1 MTPCEEAEQQASRW
15 LVAHDTGAVFG
26 TMAEEFQI
34 WLEADVR
41 HRVAYRRLEA
51 NWRRIARLQE
61 LRPLDRA
68 PDADLLKHRRLRQ
81 PGVFAAAASIVLAL
95 LLGGYLVYQ
104 HELGWQ
110 RYKTPIGGFSRLVL
124 DDGTLVDLNTNSE
137 LRVRFGDAL
146 REVRLVRG
154 EGRFLVAHEATRP
167 FVVTAAETHVRAVG
181 TAFSVRLRDSE
192 HVDVLVAEGS
202 VAIASKSVPSTPPL
216 NAGEAAVV
224 LPDRMSVSR
233 VEPTLMRR
241 RLAWTAGRLEFRGET
256 LQEAVAEFNRYNVRQ
271 LILADSSL
279 AGLRVGGVFN
289 ATDPESFAAALA
301 SAFDL
306 RPDIEGSGDIVIRPP

>member
-1 MTPCEEAEQQASRW
+1 MNARQDVEEQASRW
-15 LVAHDTGAVFG
+15 LAVRDTGAVYG
-26 TMAEEFQI
+26 ALAEEFQI

-51 NWRRIARLQE
+51 TWQRVARLQE
-61 LRPLDRA
+61 LRPLDRD
-68 PDADLLKHRRLRQ
+68 PDADLLRQRRLRR
-81 PGVFAAAASIVLAL
+81 PGLLAAAASIALAL
-95 LLGGYLVYQ
+95 FGGGYLVYQ
-104 HELGWQ
+104 LELGWQ
-110 RYKTPIGGFSRLVL
+110 RFETPIGGFSRLVL

-137 LRVRFGDAL
+137 LRVRFGDES
-146 REVRLVRG
+146 REVRLMRG
-154 EGRFLVAHEATRP
+154 EGRFLVARESSRP
-167 FVVTAAETHVRAVG
+167 FVVTAAGTRVRAVG
-181 TAFSVRLRDSE
+181 TAFSVRLRDPA

-202 VAIASKSVPSTPPL
+202 VAIASKSVPVTPPL

-256 LQEAVAEFNRYNVRQ
+256 LGEAIAEFNRYNIRQ
-271 LILADSSL
+271 LTIGDDSL
-279 AGLRVGGVFN
+279 VGLRVGGVFN

-306 RPDIEGSGDIVIRPP
+306 RPEIIGSDAIVLRAP

>member
-1 MTPCEEAEQQASRW
+1 MSPREDAEEQASRW
-15 LVAHDTGAVFG
+15 LAAHDSGAVSG
-26 TMAEEFQI
+26 AMAEEFQI

-51 NWRRIARLQE
+51 TWQRIARLQE
-61 LRPLDRA
+61 LRPLDRDA
-68 PDADLLKHRRLRQ
+68 DADLLKQRRLRR
-81 PGVFAAAASIVLAL
+81 PGVLAAAASIVLAL
-95 LLGGYLVYQ
+95 FAGGYLAYQ
-104 HELGWQ
+104 HGLGWQ
-110 RYKTPIGGFSRLVL
+110 TFKTPIGGFTRVVL

-137 LRVRFGDAL
+137 LRVRFGDQL
-146 REVRLVRG
+146 REVRLMRG
-154 EGRFLVAHEATRP
+154 EGRFLVAHETSRP
-167 FVVTAAETHVRAVG
+167 FIVNAAETRVRAVG
-181 TAFSVRLRDSE
+181 TAFSVRLRDPA

-202 VAIASKSVPSTPPL
+202 VAIASKSVPATPPL

-224 LPDRMSVSR
+224 LSDRMSVSR

-256 LQEAVAEFNRYNVRQ
+256 LGEAVAEFNRYNVRQ
-271 LILADSSL
+271 LTIADESL
-279 AGLRVGGVFN
+279 SGLRVGGVFN

-306 RPDIEGSGDIVIRPP
+306 RPEIIGTDAIILRPP

>member
-1 MTPCEEAEQQASRW
+1 MNPREDAEEQASRW
-15 LVAHDTGAVFG
+15 LVAHDTGAVG
-26 TMAEEFQI
+26 GVIAEEFQI

-51 NWRRIARLQE
+51 TWQRIARLQD
-61 LRPLDRA
+61 LRPLDRD
-68 PDADLLKHRRLRQ
+68 PDADLLKQRRLRR
-81 PGVFAAAASIVLAL
+81 PGVLAAAASIVLTL
-95 LLGGYLVYQ
+95 FVGGYLSYQ
-104 HELGWQ
+104 HQFGWQ
-110 RYKTPIGGFSRLVL
+110 RYETAIGGFSRLVL

-137 LRVRFGDAL
+137 LRVRFGDAV
-146 REVRLVRG
+146 REVRLMRG
-154 EGRFLVAHEATRP
+154 EGRFLVAHESSRP
-167 FVVTAAETHVRAVG
+167 FVVNAADTRVRAVG
-181 TAFSVRLRDSE
+181 TVFSVRLRDPA

-202 VAIASKSVPSTPPL
+202 VAIASKRVPAPPPL
-216 NAGEAAVV
+216 NAGEAAIV
-224 LPDRMSVSR
+224 LPDRVSVSR

-256 LQEAVAEFNRYNVRQ
+256 LGEAVAEFNRYNVRQ
-271 LILADSSL
+271 LTIADDSL

-306 RPDIEGSGDIVIRPP
+306 RPEIIGSDAIILRPP